1 MRLENKVAIVTGAAK
16 GLGGE
21 MAQTFAKEG
30 AKVIAV
36 DMAPLSYECAN
47 VEYYQLNVTDAE
59 ACKALFEYA
68 KEKYGR
74 IDILVNNAGITRD
87 AMTRKMTDDMWDLVI
102 DINLKGVFN
111 LTRYVGPFME
121 EIGGGS
127 IINIS
132 SVVGEY
138 GNIGQANYAASKAG
152 VIGLTKTW
160 AKEFARKGVPVR
172 VNAIAPG
179 YIMTDMMKTVPEDLL
194 KKFAGLTM
202 LGRLGQPE
210 EIAKA
215 ALFLASDDASY
226 VTGHVL
232 SVGLQTAF
240 HLTNALSIVTHGVL
254 LSRNQK
260 NRQIGRNPLEPRGA
274 IDLL

>member
-1 MRLENKVAIVTGAAK
+1 MRLENKVAVVTGGAK

-21 MAQTFAKEG
+21 MAQLFAKEG
-30 AKVIAV
+30 AKVIAA
-36 DMAPLSYECAN
+36 DMADLTYENPN
-47 VEYYQLNVTDAE
+47 VEGYKLNVADSA
-59 ACKALFEYA
+59 ACKEFYDYVIG
-68 KEKYGR
+68 KYGK

-87 AMTRKMTDDMWDLVI
+87 AMTRKMTDEMWDLVI
-102 DINLKGVFN
+102 DVNLKGVFN
-111 LTRYVGPFME
+111 LTRLVGPQME

-127 IINIS
+127 IISIS

-138 GNIGQANYAASKAG
+138 GNIGQANYAATKAG

-179 YIMTDMMKTVPEDLL
+179 YIMTDILKTVPQDLL
-194 KKFAGLTM
+194 DKFAKLTM

-215 ALFLASDDASY
+215 ALFLASDDSSY

-232 SVGLQTAF
+232 SVNGGMRL
-240 HLTNALSIVTHGVL
+240 
-254 LSRNQK
+254 
-260 NRQIGRNPLEPRGA
+260 
-274 IDLL
+274 